1 MYCEEWSGV
10 ARRIYGNNKKTM
22 TEMNSND
29 NDSNDDN
36 KCNNKNRVV

>member
-22 TEMNSND
+22 AEMNS